1 MRIAAGKRIAIVG
14 LLYAA
19 AGAGGALGAIAM
31 GRYQRRLSPVAA
43 ITIYALNVPLLGA
56 LALVHQA
63 ALALLVLACSTVT
76 MTVGDLIFAVYVQRQ
91 VPAAEQGRAFGLL
104 FWFFAVGQLTGA
116 MLGVGVSSADAVPAL
131 LRVSLAVLPFIFTG
145 LLLYLRSMGAA
156 TARAGAEAP
165 ATVA

>member
-1 MRIAAGKRIAIVG
+1 LPACSTRRRAP
-14 LLYAA
+14 
-19 AGAGGALGAIAM
+19 GALWARSPWGATNAAC
-31 GRYQRRLSPVAA
+31 RRSPPSL
-43 ITIYALNVPLLGA
+43 IYALNVPLLGA

-116 MLGVGVSSADAVPAL
+116 MLGVGVSSAGAVPAL
-131 LRVSLAVLPFIFTG
+131 LRVSLAVLPLILAG

-156 TARAGAEAP
+156 TARAGAEAT